1 MKSTLRFFAFLD
13 MLSFI
18 LVSQQVFN
26 ILANLQN
33 LPPESASVF
42 RIVLLLILYPLLLV
56 SGYGLFRYKKFALIT
71 YYFQFPMRLMVWVFS
86 FGFLTFISQYFN
98 NTMVFDW
105 LFRIAVILEFFR
117 LYFTVQIHR
126 RHFRGLRKPN
136 R

>member
-13 MLSFI
+13 IISFI

-33 LPPESASVF
+33 LPPESASVI

-56 SGYGLFRYKKFALIT
+56 SGYGLLRNKKFGLIT

-86 FGFLTFISQYFN
+86 FGFLTFISQYFSN
-98 NTMVFDW
+98 PIVFDW

-126 RHFRGLRKPN
+126 RHFRGLRRPN
-136 R
+136 

>member
-33 LPPESASVF
+33 LPQEGASVI

-56 SGYGLFRYKKFALIT
+56 SGYGLFRNKKFALIT

-86 FGFLTFISQYFN
+86 FGFLTFISQYFS

-105 LFRIAVILEFFR
+105 LFRTAVILEFFR

-126 RHFRGLRKPN
+126 RHFRGLRRPS
-136 R
+136 

>member
-18 LVSQQVFN
+18 LLSQQVFN
-26 ILANLQN
+26 ILANLKN
-33 LPPESASVF
+33 LPPESASVI

-86 FGFLTFISQYFN
+86 FGFLTYISQYFADP
-98 NTMVFDW
+98 MVFDW
-105 LFRIAVILEFFR
+105 LFRIAVVLEFFR

-126 RHFRGLRKPN
+126 RHFRGLRRPN
-136 R
+136 